1 MQRSRQVIGLPFLGA
16 PNVEQGDFAL
26 FDATKKCLALGIGVE
41 VQRRTQATNTFKTG
55 RHGGA
60 RSCRAGWFTPM
71 IQRRQL
77 MSG

>member
-1 MQRSRQVIGLPFLGA
+1 
-16 PNVEQGDFAL
+16 
-26 FDATKKCLALGIGVE
+26 

-55 RHGGA
+55 RQGGA
-60 RSCRAGWFTPM
+60 RSCRAGWFTLM